1 MRFCVLGSGSKGN
14 CTYVTSGNTS
24 LLIDAGFSGVEVE
37 RRLAAIGVDISEIS
51 AILVT
56 HEHSDHVKGVA
67 VLSRRFQLPVFV
79 NNPTRIAAGK
89 YLENLSESCSFATG
103 SSFTHGDLHIHPFSI
118 SHDCQDPVGYT
129 ISHGALTLGYC
140 TDTGVLSKLI
150 RHRLFCCQGLVL
162 ECNHDL
168 DMLRDGPY
176 PLALQQRVRSVSGHL
191 ANPQAVEFL
200 KELSGNGLQQ
210 VVLAHVSEANNSPD
224 IILKMVAGQ
233 LSACSFQIAVASQD
247 SPGEIFE
254 LKVKP

>member
-14 CTYVTSGNTS
+14 CTYISSGSTA
-24 LLIDAGFSGVEVE
+24 LLIDAGFSGIEVE
-37 RRLAAIGVDISEIS
+37 RRLTDVGVDIAEIS

-56 HEHSDHVKGVA
+56 HEHSDHVRGVA

-79 NNPTRIAAGK
+79 NQATRSAAGK
-89 YLENLSESCSFATG
+89 YLEKLFKVVSFSTG
-103 SSFTHGDLHIHPFSI
+103 DSFGCGDLHIHPFSI

-129 ISHGALTLGYC
+129 VSDGGATVGYC

-150 RHRLFCCQGLVL
+150 RYRLSSCDGLVL

-191 ANPQAVEFL
+191 ANPQALEFL
-200 KELSGNGLQQ
+200 KDLAGNGLQQ
-210 VVLAHVSEANNSPD
+210 VVLAHISEANNSPER
-224 IILKMVAGQ
+224 ILETVAGP
-233 LSACSFQIAVASQD
+233 LATCSFQIAIASQD
-247 SPGEIFE
+247 RPGEIFE
-254 LKVKP
+254 LKAAP